1 MRNAHGTWIK
11 GFARNCGKLNSVMAE
26 LWALRDGLHLAVMEN
41 IYNLIVEL
49 DALAVVH
56 LMKNS
61 ITNLSL
67 EPLLTDCRLLLK
79 KFPTLQI
86 VHAYRKANQCTDVLA
101 RIGSVNNVPF
111 ILFALPPPVVA
122 WLCTMDKEGVFCNKL
137 I

>member
-1 MRNAHGTWIK
+1 
-11 GFARNCGKLNSVMAE
+11 
-26 LWALRDGLHLAVMEN
+26 MEN

-79 KFPTLQI
+79 KFPNLQV
-86 VHAYRKANQCTDVLA
+86 VHAYRKANQCTDVNDLA
-101 RIGSVNNVPF
+101 RIGSVNDVPS
-111 ILFALPPPVVA
+111 ILFSLPPPVVA
-122 WLCTMDKEGVFCNKL
+122 WLCTMDKEGTFFNKL

>member
-1 MRNAHGTWIK
+1 
-11 GFARNCGKLNSVMAE
+11 MAE
-26 LWALRDGLHLAVMEN
+26 LWALRDRLHLAVMEN

-67 EPLLTDCRLLLK
+67 KLLLTDCRLLLK
-79 KFPTLQI
+79 KFPNLQI

-111 ILFALPPPVVA
+111 ILFALSPPVVA